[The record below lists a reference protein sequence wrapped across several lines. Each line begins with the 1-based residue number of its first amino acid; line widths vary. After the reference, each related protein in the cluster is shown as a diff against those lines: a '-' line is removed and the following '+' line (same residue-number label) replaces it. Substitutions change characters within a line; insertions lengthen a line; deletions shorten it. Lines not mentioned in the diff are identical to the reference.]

1 MENANKQM
9 IGGIVSGGIGAIGGI
24 LTGGLSAGGFLNK

>member
-1 MENANKQM
+1 M